1 MDDRDQLV
9 PFCYYVHNAN
19 ALSFGSVLHRGY
31 YEMLRIEF
39 FVPILLVFIS
49 ESLYLSEIV
58 DLQGN
63 LFDTLIAKKLENAA

>member
-1 MDDRDQLV
+1 MLWVFER
-9 PFCYYVHNAN
+9 
-19 ALSFGSVLHRGY
+19 GVLQRGY

-63 LFDTLIAKKLENAA
+63 LFDTLIAKKLEDAA

>member
-1 MDDRDQLV
+1 
-9 PFCYYVHNAN
+9 
-19 ALSFGSVLHRGY
+19 
-31 YEMLRIEF
+31 MLRIEF

-63 LFDTLIAKKLENAA
+63 LFDTLIAKKLEDAA